1 MMHTKYL
8 VKVTRPKTQT
18 YVLFT
23 LNHTKHRE
31 LQIPYKINN
40 SPIFRTKKKTVA
52 KLTDN
57 FLITK

>member
-23 LNHTKHRE
+23 FNLTQNIE
-31 LQIPYKINN
+31 LQILCEMI
-40 SPIFRTKKKTVA
+40 
-52 KLTDN
+52 
-57 FLITK
+57 